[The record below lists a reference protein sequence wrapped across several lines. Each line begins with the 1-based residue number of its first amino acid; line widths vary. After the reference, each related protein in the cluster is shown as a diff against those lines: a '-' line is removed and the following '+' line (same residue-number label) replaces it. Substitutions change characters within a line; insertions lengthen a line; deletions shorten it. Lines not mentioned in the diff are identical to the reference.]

1 MDTDDLDPIK
11 KKPQPKDLSR
21 MSIGDL
27 KDYIVDLKAEIVR
40 AEAAIANKDKAK
52 AGAAS
57 FFK

>member
-1 MDTDDLDPIK
+1 MDTDDLEPPK
-11 KKPQPKDLSR
+11 KKPPPKDLSR

-27 KDYIVDLKAEIVR
+27 KDYIADLQGEIIR
-40 AEAAIANKDKAK
+40 AEAAIAHKDKAR